1 MLTVY
6 RRHRSN
12 CPRRSEREN
21 RTLVDADLFLR
32 IVEGK
37 GKCSCTFWVDGFFEG
52 QKIRKAL
59 KTRNQQKALDE
70 VRNWRSLDSAPKEPA
85 EPFTIQQA
93 GEKFLADAKHG
104 N

>member
-1 MLTVY
+1 
-6 RRHRSN
+6 
-12 CPRRSEREN
+12 
-21 RTLVDADLFLR
+21 VDADLFLR